1 MKDFE
6 QLYYDSQF
14 EVKKLTERVKM
25 LEQIIEDYKCIDK
38 NSKILLTILTLNKQ
52 NDRRT
57 NKTIYKTI

>member
-1 MKDFE
+1 M
-6 QLYYDSQF
+6 
-14 EVKKLTERVKM
+14 KKLEEKINHP
-25 LEQIIEDYKCIDK
+25 LEPIFDK